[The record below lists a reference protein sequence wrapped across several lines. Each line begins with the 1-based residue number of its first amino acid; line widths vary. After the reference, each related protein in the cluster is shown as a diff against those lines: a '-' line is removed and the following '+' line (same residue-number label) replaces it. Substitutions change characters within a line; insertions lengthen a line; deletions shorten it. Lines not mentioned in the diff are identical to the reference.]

1 MKALGV
7 ALLLLLVSG
16 CEPQFVDA
24 VGVAVPSDAGMDVE
38 PPPQPVPSLLHL
50 YRFGGMGTVVRDEYG
65 GAHGEV
71 MGTMLSGAGSLT
83 LARVAP
89 EQYVDL
95 PNRILSGLSNATIEV
110 WVSWDDAAGPFWQRI
125 FDFGNTDLGE
135 GNRGGGTSYVFLTA
149 KADSGLLRLVY
160 SLNGV
165 AFETDIEGDGPLPGM
180 ASTHLAVVVD
190 DRPTMA
196 LYLNGIQVG
205 DTTPIPGGL
214 RDIDDV
220 NNWLGRSNFANDS
233 GFVGTFYE
241 FRIYDSAMSA
251 DDVLASYAAGQ
262 DAAFE

>member
-1 MKALGV
+1 MKAPSI
-7 ALLLLLVSG
+7 ALLVLLLSG

-24 VGVAVPSDAGMDVE
+24 VGVAVESDAGTDAE
-38 PPPQPVPSLLHL
+38 PPPQPSPSLLHR
-50 YRFGGMGTVVRDEYG
+50 YSFDGMGDVARDERG
-65 GAHGEV
+65 AAHGAV
-71 MGTMLSGAGSLT
+71 IGTMLSGAGSLA
-83 LARVAP
+83 LARLAN

-95 PNRILSGLSNATIEV
+95 PNGIVSGLSSATIEV
-110 WVSWDDAAGPFWQRI
+110 WVVWDDAAGPFWQRV

-135 GNRGGGTSYVFLTA
+135 NVRGGGTRYMFLTA
-149 KADSGLLRLVY
+149 KADSGALRLVY
-160 SLNGV
+160 SLNGF

-190 DRPTMA
+190 ERPTMA

-214 RDIDDV
+214 SDIDDV

-251 DDVLASYAAGQ
+251 DEVLESYAAGP
-262 DAAFE
+262 DAVIE